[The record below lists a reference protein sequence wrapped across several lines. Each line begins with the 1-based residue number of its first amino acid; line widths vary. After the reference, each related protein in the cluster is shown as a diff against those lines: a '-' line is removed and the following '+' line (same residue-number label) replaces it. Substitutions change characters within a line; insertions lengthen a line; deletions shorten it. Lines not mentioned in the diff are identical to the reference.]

1 MGGVCLQDGALE
13 VWASTQNPT
22 KTQNFCA
29 YVCGVPANRVVCRMK
44 RMGGGFGGKETRSV
58 FISCAAALAAHL
70 TGRPVRVTLDR
81 DVDMLI
87 TGQRHAFV
95 ARYRAAAAPD
105 TGRLLALDA
114 QLFNNGG
121 FSMDLSGPVADR
133 ALFHIDNCYRWPS
146 LRARGRIVRTHQ
158 ASHTAFRGF
167 GGPQVKGGREASKKR
182 WLCVRVCAACTYG
195 LWRPQSSSAPL
206 SHME

>member
-1 MGGVCLQDGALE
+1 
-13 VWASTQNPT
+13 
-22 KTQNFCA
+22 
-29 YVCGVPANRVVCRMK
+29 MK

-58 FISCAAALAAHL
+58 FISCTAALAAVL
-70 TGRPVRVTLDR
+70 TQRPVRVSLDR

-95 ARYRAAAAPD
+95 GKYKAAA
-105 TGRLLALDA
+105 TKEGKLLALDA

-133 ALFHIDNCYRWPS
+133 ALFHLDNCYYWPS

-167 GGPQVKGGREASKKR
+167 GGPQGMMIGEGVMDHLASVLR
-182 WLCVRVCAACTYG
+182 MDGQELR
-195 LWRPQSSSAPL
+195 
-206 SHME
+206 